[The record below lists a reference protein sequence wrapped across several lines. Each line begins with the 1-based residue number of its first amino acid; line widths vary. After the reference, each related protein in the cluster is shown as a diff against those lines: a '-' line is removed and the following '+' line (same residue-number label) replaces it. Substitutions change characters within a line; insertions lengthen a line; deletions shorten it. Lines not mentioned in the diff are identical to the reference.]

1 MQISTGLTGKHFSP
15 AQGCLSFE
23 LINHRES
30 CFPQCPPSGT
40 QTQDAYL
47 VKECFH
53 RPLVPTTRH
62 HEGNHLAGWQ
72 SLQRAL
78 RVFQTLL
85 KTRKGPKFLL
95 WSSCYALKSLSG
107 KQVSPHPLTGR
118 ETRLNRAFI
127 SKSLIS
133 LPQPADSFFPHSLS
147 GQSRRL
153 CCAGEL

>member
-47 VKECFH
+47 VKECYH

-72 SLQRAL
+72 SLQMGSPPCVPNPFIDTQRPHVSAL
-78 RVFQTLL
+78 ELVLRPEVTVRKTSFSPPSNRKSDQAEQGLHL
-85 KTRKGPKFLL
+85 KEPYL
-95 WSSCYALKSLSG
+95 SS
-107 KQVSPHPLTGR
+107 T
-118 ETRLNRAFI
+118 
-127 SKSLIS
+127 
-133 LPQPADSFFPHSLS
+133 
-147 GQSRRL
+147 
-153 CCAGEL
+153 AG